1 MKFIKIIVA
10 SLVLLNL
17 VSCNISTSSEEIQN
31 LDPRTMTIEDYLN
44 VDYRDVESGKINN
57 FEPNNISNVIIKN
70 DREPLENEVKVA
82 VYIYENDSF
91 EIANY
96 QYLLKGEDYTGLD
109 RKFINYTIESDN
121 YWTGIGNSPVLIGLY
136 TDSTFTNLIEE
147 NKLKNVDES
156 LKEIHV
162 RRVCARYVYN
172 VAYIGEYECED
183 MIISVNQ
190 KEIEFTYDDNTYR
203 LVGKFRDYID
213 FEADELYINGIK
225 EEITSYYVGASF
237 QDIGIYG
244 TLYLSISKWDG
255 EKMDERGHKILDVLI
270 PPLWCYQVTP
280 YLIIS

>member
-121 YWTGIGNSPVLIGLY
+121 YWTGVGNSPVLVGLY

-183 MIISVNQ
+183 MIINVNQ
-190 KEIEFTYDDNTYR
+190 KEIEFTYEENTYK
-203 LVGKFRDYID
+203 LMGEFNSYINFD
-213 FEADELYINGIK
+213 AKELYINGVK
-225 EEITSYYVGASF
+225 EDLSSYYVGACF
-237 QDIGIYG
+237 MNTGIYG
-244 TLYLSISKWDG
+244 TLYLYVDKWDG

>member
-17 VSCNISTSSEEIQN
+17 VSCNVSTSSEEIQN
-31 LDPRTMTIEDYLN
+31 LDPKTMTVEDYLN

-57 FEPNNISNVIIKN
+57 FEPNNISNVVIKN

-109 RKFINYTIESDN
+109 KKFINYSLESDN
-121 YWTGIGNSPVLIGLY
+121 NWTGVGNSPVLIGLY

-183 MIISVNQ
+183 MIINVNQ
-190 KEIEFTYDDNTYR
+190 KEIEFSYDDNTYR

-213 FEADELYINGIK
+213 FEVDELYINGIK

-244 TLYLSISKWDG
+244 TLYLSIGKWDG
-255 EKMDERGHKILDVLI
+255 EKMSDNGHKILDVII
-270 PPLWCYQVTP
+270 PPLWCYLVTP
-280 YLIIS
+280 